1 MYGYDEVNEK
11 ILDENIIGGVED
23 MFYDFDSEKALAI
36 WNKYCETELA
46 HWQSVDDE
54 DYEKVYHNTPAFF
67 TDIEMK
73 KKGLTA
79 DEILERIERSGKG
92 YNPSDRYITLS
103 CVHGYGI
110 NEYFYMTSNNATDL
124 MDADPDFAIY
134 LIGMYA
140 ENYGKTA

>member
-1 MYGYDEVNEK
+1 MYSYDEVNEK

-36 WNKYCETELA
+36 WNKYCETDA
-46 HWQSVDDE
+46 G
-54 DYEKVYHNTPAFF
+54 DYHTKVYHHDMSFF
-67 TDIEMK
+67 TDVEMRK
-73 KKGLTA
+73 NGLTPN
-79 DEILERIERSGKG
+79 EILERIRNKLEIGEINS
-92 YNPSDRYITLS
+92 YDPTHRYITLV
-103 CVHGYGI
+103 CMHKQGE
-110 NEYFYMTSNNATDL
+110 NEYFYWTHNNATDL